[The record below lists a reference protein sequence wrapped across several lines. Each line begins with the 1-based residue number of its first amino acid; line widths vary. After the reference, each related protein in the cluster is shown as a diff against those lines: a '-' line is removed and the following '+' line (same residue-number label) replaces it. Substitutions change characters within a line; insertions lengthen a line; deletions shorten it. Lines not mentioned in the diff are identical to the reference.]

1 MSAPATSRRT
11 PLCSRCEALCCRL
24 TVVLQPGDVVADHLS
39 TRTDAGLPVMARGA
53 DGWCVALDAEHMRCS
68 IYATRPQACR
78 RFAMSGPYCLAVR
91 DDDRRNKA
99 RIIASTL
106 D

>member
-1 MSAPATSRRT
+1 MTAPAARRT
-11 PLCSRCEALCCRL
+11 PLCARCDALCCRL
-24 TVVLQPGDVVADHLS
+24 TVVLQPEDTVAAHLS

-53 DGWCVALDAEHMRCS
+53 DGWCLALDAASMRCS

-91 DDDRRNKA
+91 ADDRRSKA
-99 RIIASTL
+99 RSIASTL